1 MLEKIKKFFKSI
13 AKKIAS
19 GWKCLFGGKPSNAK
33 QNLSSE
39 QGKFSSKTLTKTLD
53 NTVNHEKPVAADYSI
68 HSNGDDSRADIT
80 QSKEHDKPP
89 IIAGICEKIPN
100 KKLEL
105 FVMINHTGEV
115 FGGDIG
121 LSGNPDL
128 NLTEISDRL
137 KVYTQYVQSEKEEV
151 FRITCDEPKVEKN
164 GVFLN
169 IKSVVSGDNKT
180 SSNELAAMKK
190 ILGLNEKQATVAIT
204 QISKDPIIVPK
215 SEIASSTTT
224 PAASNGLCVSA

>member
-1 MLEKIKKFFKSI
+1 MLEKIKEFFKSI

-19 GWKCLFGGKPSNAK
+19 GWKWLFGGKPSNAK

-68 HSNGDDSRADIT
+68 HSNGDDSRAEIT
-80 QSKEHDKPP
+80 QSKERDKLP
-89 IIAGICEKIPN
+89 IIAGICENTPGT
-100 KKLEL
+100 LEL
-105 FVMINHTGEV
+105 FVKIKHASKV
-115 FGGDIG
+115 FCGDID
-121 LSGNPDL
+121 LSGNTDL
-128 NLTEISDRL
+128 NWTDIIDRL
-137 KVYTQYVQSEKEEV
+137 KVYTQHVQSEKGEV
-151 FRITCDEPKVEKN
+151 FHITCDEPKGEKN

-180 SSNELAAMKK
+180 SSDELAAMKK

-215 SEIASSTTT
+215 SEISSSTTT